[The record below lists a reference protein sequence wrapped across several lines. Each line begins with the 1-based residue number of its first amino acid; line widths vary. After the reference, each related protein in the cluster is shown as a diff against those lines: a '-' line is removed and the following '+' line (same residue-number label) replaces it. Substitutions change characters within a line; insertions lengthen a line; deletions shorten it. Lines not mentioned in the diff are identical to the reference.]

1 MALGVSMILLIGC
14 GNSLRRDDGAGL
26 VLAELLERN
35 WRSGPQEVQ
44 RVSVHQLTPD
54 LAEYIARKE
63 VSVVVFVDSRVAI
76 TGARG
81 FQVQVHKLDVEDSF
95 STTSHHMDPK
105 TVMLYLQRLY
115 GKNPR
120 SWTVTVPGLDFDHGE
135 GLSQIARTAIADA
148 LILDGLAP
156 DKWLTK
162 LGAETAPADHSQLS
176 SRTKFSR

>member
-1 MALGVSMILLIGC
+1 MILLIAC

-44 RVSVHQLTPD
+44 QVSVHQLTSD

-81 FQVQVHKLDVEDSF
+81 FQVQVHKLDLEDSF

-105 TVMLYLQRLY
+105 TVMLYARFLY
-115 GKNPR
+115 NKSPS
-120 SWTVTVPGLDFDHGE
+120 SWTVTVPGTDYGHGE
-135 GLSQIARTAIADA
+135 GLGKVAKRAIAKVTYRD
-148 LILDGLAP
+148 ITAP
-156 DKWLTK
+156 DVWLVKMAAAATQQ
-162 LGAETAPADHSQLS
+162 PM
-176 SRTKFSR
+176 